1 MKILFILHCPFFLFA
16 SDYPHF
22 TQNNLLSIEN
32 KHGIIAKNRALDYQ
46 NKINIFDS
54 YNRTKQVNIVNLYLN
69 QLLPQYDNVI
79 QNQED
84 YWASPKE
91 FLNIGYGDCED
102 YAIIKYFTLI
112 KLGFDEKKL
121 FLTRTQELYSGT
133 YHMVLT
139 YFKEKNESPLVLD
152 NLSFRVLNLNT
163 RKDIKADI
171 FSNSQGVYKM
181 GENNQLYK
189 IAHSSKLYIK
199 LIKKVQKD
207 Y

>member
-1 MKILFILHCPFFLFA
+1 M
-16 SDYPHF
+16 
-22 TQNNLLSIEN
+22 
-32 KHGIIAKNRALDYQ
+32 DYQ
-46 NKINIFDS
+46 NQLDIFYS
-54 YNRTKQVNIVNLYLN
+54 YDKTKQVNIVNRYLN

-79 QNQED
+79 QKQED

-91 FLNIGYGDCED
+91 FLSIGYGDCED

-121 FLTRTQELYSGT
+121 FLTTVYESYTGS

-152 NLSFRVLNLNT
+152 NLSFRVLNLKT
-163 RKDIKADI
+163 RKDIKSDI

-181 GENNQLYK
+181 GKNNQLYK
-189 IAHSSKLYIK
+189 IAHSSKRYIK